1 MMKLKVGATEREE
14 VVKLYT
20 EDNGDTVIVTVKQ
33 EYRYEADSEGNLTLK
48 VE

>member
-1 MMKLKVGATEREE
+1 MALKVSETENEE

-48 VE
+48 GE